1 MQLISCQLF
10 GLLFSN
16 NTVEEFFKN
25 KKSYLNYSTE
35 NVFLKLRDLI
45 DSFCIQ
51 LKSPILTNEI
61 AEQVVKNL
69 AYMSKILNNYE
80 YKADDSAD
88 SLNHDINIEW
98 LIKKVTKEAKY
109 ELVNKPKETI
119 KVRFIIELEF
129 LFKFVLNFDLFIKEN
144 SYIQMVGCFST

>member
-1 MQLISCQLF
+1 
-10 GLLFSN
+10 
-16 NTVEEFFKN
+16 
-25 KKSYLNYSTE
+25 
-35 NVFLKLRDLI
+35 
-45 DSFCIQ
+45 
-51 LKSPILTNEI
+51 
-61 AEQVVKNL
+61 
-69 AYMSKILNNYE
+69 MSKILNKYE

-129 LFKFVLNFDLFIKEN
+129 LFEFFF
-144 SYIQMVGCFST
+144 